1 MAANIK
7 ETVISAIF
15 QPVLLNGQELIN
27 TFRAIPILTKADGT
41 VISGND
47 VIPYVGD
54 LVKTA
59 KINAAVLDTAFAELA
74 QATDAGKKLR
84 LIIPL
89 NSYSVVSNEGATLIV
104 TAIKKLPKELRSNII
119 VEIFDFPENIT
130 MNVVEDN
137 IVPLFPFFEHFIAA
151 PPSGMDDFTIF
162 ANCNFLGVSINLAD
176 MDQTDELTQKK
187 IMNFWAAGTKRRLK
201 LFFEGIADP
210 SVKEIAE
217 RYEAMGIDG
226 PIIGEALSSI

>member
-1 MAANIK
+1 MAANVK
-7 ETVISAIF
+7 ETTVGALF

-27 TFRAIPILTKADGT
+27 TFRAVPILTRADGT
-41 VISGND
+41 AIIGND

-59 KINAAVLDTAFAELA
+59 KINATVLDAAFAELA

-119 VEIFDFPENIT
+119 VEIFDFPESVT
-130 MNVVEDN
+130 MNVVED
-137 IVPLFPFFEHFIAA
+137 
-151 PPSGMDDFTIF
+151 
-162 ANCNFLGVSINLAD
+162 
-176 MDQTDELTQKK
+176 
-187 IMNFWAAGTKRRLK
+187 
-201 LFFEGIADP
+201 
-210 SVKEIAE
+210 
-217 RYEAMGIDG
+217 
-226 PIIGEALSSI
+226 